1 MNFLKDNKNLMLP
14 IKLKKNNDKKIPP
27 DKGLEPLALRLKVSR
42 STD

>member
-1 MNFLKDNKNLMLP
+1 MKREKNCSKFVDNKE
-14 IKLKKNNDKKIPP
+14 KKNPP